1 MTSCL
6 RLGVDMPKRGIQF
19 VAAALTAQRQN
30 KIKRQGSSAVEQGTH
45 KPLVGSSILPSGTLT
60 FPSESHDMTERYLED
75 LHVGDRFES
84 GTFEVTE
91 KGIVDFA
98 HDFDP
103 QPFHLDLDAA
113 KRSVFRGLAASGWHT
128 AAMSMKLFVTGELQL
143 AGGSIGLGV
152 DALEWPRPVRP
163 GDTLRLQTEIV
174 EVRPSRSKPDR
185 GIIRIR
191 NVTTNQD
198 GEVVQTFLASVLV
211 RRRPATG

>member
-1 MTSCL
+1 MTAGR

-19 VAAALTAQRQN
+19 VAR
-30 KIKRQGSSAVEQGTH
+30 RQGSSAVEQGTH
-45 KPLVGSSILPSGTLT
+45 KPLVGSSILPSGTPT
-60 FPSESHDMTERYLED
+60 YPSESQDMTERYLED

-84 GTFEVTE
+84 GTFAVTE

-113 KRSVFRGLAASGWHT
+113 KRSVFQGLAASGWHT
-128 AAMSMKLFVTGELQL
+128 AAMSMKLFVTGGLRL
-143 AGGSIGLGV
+143 AGGSVGLSV
-152 DALEWPRPVRP
+152 DELQWPRPVRP
-163 GDTLRLQTEIV
+163 GDTLRLDTEIV

-191 NVTTNQD
+191 NVTTNQN

-211 RRRPATG
+211 RRRPTAN